1 MEIPLTNEQS
11 ETVSLMW
18 EKFMQ
23 PQSATFGQVLN
34 IGCCASVLHLR
45 VFTPEEAKKIS
56 EVLQSLKDARIKS
69 DSKIRHA
76 TMKMNHNGQ
85 AGTRTNERVNR

>member
-1 MEIPLTNEQS
+1 MKQKIKVAMEIPLTVEQS

-34 IGCCASVLHLR
+34 IGCCGSVLYLR
-45 VFTPEEAKKIS
+45 VFTPEQAKKIS
-56 EVLQSLKDARIKS
+56 KVLSSFNLRKA
-69 DSKIRHA
+69 
-76 TMKMNHNGQ
+76 
-85 AGTRTNERVNR
+85 